1 MTSDHG
7 IWILRKA
14 GRLAG
19 LAFRTT
25 VLVQVTAAHAGRF
38 HFDHDLV
45 RAWRGIG
52 KLHQFQFAATGEHHT
67 THGSLHLLAWLRLE
81 RPCRSGESD
90 QVNGRA
96 SAGASGAKY
105 QAWRQRLAIQG
116 GAICA
121 SGRGEL
127 LDRRSAYRRDTRIL

>member
-45 RAWRGIG
+45 RAWRGVG

-67 THGSLHLLAWLRLE
+67 THGSLLSGSPGGYPVPPPLATVA
-81 RPCRSGESD
+81 CSD
-90 QVNGRA
+90 CSTWCSIPATMNR
-96 SAGASGAKY
+96 
-105 QAWRQRLAIQG
+105 
-116 GAICA
+116 
-121 SGRGEL
+121 
-127 LDRRSAYRRDTRIL
+127 